1 MMELETTDL
10 PTTPAVDPEVF
21 NVLQSITD
29 EQGRPKYGDLTSAV
43 KALAAAQ
50 AHIKNIETEN
60 AEYRN
65 KTLQAKTMD
74 DLFNALKDA
83 TPPASAPA
91 ADTTAPAPAPA
102 QGEDPDLESVISAL
116 LTKREQ
122 EKSAKE
128 IAERRL
134 QNQKEVAS
142 ALVAHYGS
150 EEKAQE
156 ALYGTIASDLG
167 LSKEE
172 ILDLAGKSPKAIL
185 KVAGVGKAAPV
196 APLQGLRT
204 EGLPPPSASTETRK
218 LNYNTTADL
227 VSAWKAVHQEV
238 LSKQG

>member
-1 MMELETTDL
+1 MDTENTPS
-10 PTTPAVDPEVF
+10 PTTPEIDPEVF

-29 EQGRPKYGDLTSAV
+29 EEGRPKYNDLTSAV

-50 AHIKNIETEN
+50 SHIKNIETEN

-65 KTLQAKTMD
+65 NTLQAKTMD
-74 DLFNALKDA
+74 DLFTALKEASNPPKDESSQEAAPSPA
-83 TPPASAPA
+83 TPASPEPQ
-91 ADTTAPAPAPA
+91 DI
-102 QGEDPDLESVISAL
+102 ESVLAAL
-116 LTKREQ
+116 LSKREQ
-122 EKSAKE
+122 EKTAKE

-142 ALVAHYGS
+142 ALVAHYGT

-172 ILDLAGKSPKAIL
+172 VLDLAGKSPKALL
-185 KVAGVGKAAPV
+185 KVAGIGKAAPS
-196 APLQGLRT
+196 AALQGLRT
-204 EGLPPPSASTETRK
+204 EGLPTTSAPAEPRK

-227 VSAWKAVHQEV
+227 VSAWKAVQQEV